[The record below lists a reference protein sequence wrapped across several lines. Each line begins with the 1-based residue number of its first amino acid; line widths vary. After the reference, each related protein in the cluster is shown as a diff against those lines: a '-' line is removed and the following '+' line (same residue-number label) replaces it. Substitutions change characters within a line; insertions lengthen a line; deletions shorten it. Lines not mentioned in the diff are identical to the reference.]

1 MIINDTYSQLK
12 ALLESAED
20 PQRFT
25 NEESERIIR
34 ATWNL
39 FRKGEFWKKNQDLYK
54 SPKNYM
60 EWNECV
66 AARIFMS
73 DKKTADILASKNDK
87 AGVTVSNLAGLSL
100 DQPTPARYI
109 SASLTESF
117 LKTPYPEI
125 TEELLEIYP
134 QMIVMLPKGSL
145 ITMDNTEVKF
155 MIIQTGRLHPV
166 FTPETRKALEARYG
180 KDSLIEKRREGAM
193 GIMIAAIT
201 TNCNYTWIRY
211 LDPSLNDLGMNP
223 DMDTETK
230 SSIEAIARVGV
241 NSLLVHL
248 YEPELITTDSPESVR
263 RGFGA
268 DPKGTRTMPPTWI
281 GKLFRRVEQ
290 RQTRAAQ
297 AIGRSPRTHWRRGHW
312 HTVVCG
318 KGRQE
323 REMRWFRP
331 TLVNAST

>member
-1 MIINDTYSQLK
+1 MTATYTYEQLK
-12 ALLESAED
+12 NILASVED
-20 PQRFT
+20 PEQFT
-25 NEESERIIR
+25 NEESDRITR

-39 FRKGEFWKKNQDLYK
+39 FRRGEFWEPNRDLYK
-54 SPKNYM
+54 SPKGYM

-73 DKKTADILASKNDK
+73 DNKTAQILAANGDR
-87 AGVTVSNLAGLSL
+87 AGVTVSNLAGISL
-100 DQPTPARYI
+100 DNPTPARYI

-117 LKTPYPEI
+117 LRTPYPAI
-125 TEELLEIYP
+125 TEELLQIYP
-134 QMIVMLPKGSL
+134 HMIIMLPKNSL
-145 ITMDNTEVKF
+145 ITTDDTEVKF
-155 MIIQTGRLHPV
+155 MIIQTGVLHPR
-166 FTPETRKALEARYG
+166 FTPEERERLEKRYG
-180 KDSLIEKRREGAM
+180 KDSLIEERREGAL
-193 GIMIAAIT
+193 GVMIGAIT
-201 TNCNYTWIRY
+201 TKCNYTWIRY
-211 LDPSLNDLGMNP
+211 LDPDLNDLDMNP
-223 DMDTETK
+223 EIDAETK
-230 SSIEAIARVGV
+230 TSIEAIARVGM

-268 DPKGTRTMPPTWI
+268 DPKGSRTMPPTWI

-290 RQTRAAQ
+290 RHTRAAQ

-318 KGRQE
+318 KGRQD

-331 TLVNAST
+331 TLVNANI